1 MTIKNLKEL
10 LARVEAL
17 GVPEDTEVYSEQAR
31 CNETDCFVIV
41 RDGET
46 EEVTQ
51 IYISDSSPDELE
63 ESLNEDGNT
72 VEILY

>member
-31 CNETDCFVIV
+31 CNETDCIVIV
-41 RDGET
+41 KDLETDG
-46 EEVTQ
+46 VTQ